1 MDQAK
6 RQYTLKE
13 TQEKMRLKLEVLNSI
28 THGVGIPLGIFFLV
42 VLILTQVQ
50 RQSIPGIVAYAIYG
64 GCFIW
69 LFLCS
74 TVYHA
79 VQPPKVKAILRI
91 FDHTAIYLFIAGSFT
106 PAIFFLTQG
115 LPRILFMAL
124 IWTIALAGT
133 LFKIITYKN
142 YDKWIRV
149 TVFLYIA
156 MGWLGLL
163 FLKPIIQYGL
173 WKFFFFIAFGGI
185 LYTVGTYFY
194 RKTDWTWH
202 HVVWHLFVLAA
213 AVTQFIGFYLYLS

>member
-1 MDQAK
+1 
-6 RQYTLKE
+6 
-13 TQEKMRLKLEVLNSI
+13 MRLKLEILNSV
-28 THGVGIPLGIFFLV
+28 THGIGVPLGILFLV
-42 VLILTQVQ
+42 ILILTQV
-50 RQSIPGIVAYAIYG
+50 RRHSIPGIVAYAIYG

-79 VQPPKVKAILRI
+79 VQPPKAKAILRI

-106 PAIFFLTQG
+106 PPIFFLTQG

-124 IWTIALAGT
+124 IWTIAIAGT

-173 WKFFFFIAFGGI
+173 WKFFFFIALGGV

-194 RKTDWTWH
+194 RKTAWRWH
-202 HVVWHLFVLAA
+202 HVIWHLFVLAA
-213 AVTQFIGFYLYLS
+213 AVTQFFGFYLYLS

>member
-1 MDQAK
+1 MDQAQ
-6 RQYTLKE
+6 RQDPV
-13 TQEKMRLKLEVLNSI
+13 QESQRKMRLKLEILNSV
-28 THGVGIPLGIFFLV
+28 THGIGVPLGILFLV
-42 VLILTQVQ
+42 ILILTQAR

-79 VQPPKVKAILRI
+79 VQPPKAKAILRI

-106 PAIFFLTQG
+106 PPIFFLTQG

-124 IWTIALAGT
+124 IWTIAIAGT

-173 WKFFFFIAFGGI
+173 WKFFFLIALGGV

-194 RKTDWTWH
+194 RKTEWKWH
-202 HVVWHLFVLAA
+202 HVIWHLFVLAA
-213 AVTQFIGFYLYLS
+213 AVTQFFGFYLYLS